1 MPIQIL
7 MPALSPTMT
16 EGNLVKW
23 HKAEGDTIKAGQL
36 LAEIETDK
44 ATMEIEAVDEGT
56 LGRIIIPEGTE
67 NVKVN
72 ALIGLI
78 LETGEDKATLDSFK
92 APEAIKIST
101 AAAESAPTTP
111 ATLASTSSS
120 RNSDERVY
128 ATPLAR
134 RIATQ
139 QGIDLHD
146 VDGSGPR
153 GRIVKA
159 DIENFTPA
167 TKTCGTK
174 YPAAAY
180 VDLPMNNMRKTIA
193 KRLTESKQTIPHFY
207 LTIDCD
213 IDKLLALRAEM
224 NALPKATQK
233 LSVNDFIIRA
243 CALALHEVPEANA
256 TFHDTFVRQYSTVD
270 IAVAVAIDGG
280 LVTPVIRSAE
290 QKQAATLSTEMKS
303 LAERARAGKLKPE
316 EYQGGGFTLSNLG
329 MFGIKHFGAIINPPQ
344 ASIMAVGAGEK
355 RAVVKNDQL
364 AIATMM
370 SCTLSVDHRAI
381 DGAVGSKFLNVFKEL
396 IENPLMLFQTV

>member
-23 HKAEGDTIKAGQL
+23 HKAEGDIIKAGHV

-44 ATMEIEAVDEGT
+44 ATMEIEAVEEGI
-56 LGRIIIPEGTE
+56 LGRILILAGTE

-78 LETGEDKATLDSFK
+78 LEDGEDKSTLDSFK
-92 APEAIKIST
+92 APEAIAIITTVTQTEQAVT
-101 AAAESAPTTP
+101 AVAPAAVSQ
-111 ATLASTSSS
+111 AS
-120 RNSDERVY
+120 NERVY

-139 QGIDLHD
+139 KSVDLHD

-159 DIENFTPA
+159 DIENFTPSILST
-167 TKTCGTK
+167 TKH
-174 YPAAAY
+174 PAAAY
-180 VDLPMNNMRKTIA
+180 FDIPMNNMRKTIA

-224 NALPKATQK
+224 NALPKTTQK

-243 CALALHEVPEANA
+243 CALALYEVPEANA

-290 QKQAATLSTEMKS
+290 QKQTSTLSTEMKS

-316 EYQGGGFTLSNLG
+316 EYQGGAFTLSNLG
-329 MFGIKHFGAIINPPQ
+329 MFGIKQFGAIINPPQ
-344 ASIMAVGAGEK
+344 ASILAVGAGEP
-355 RAVVKNDQL
+355 RAVVKDGQL

-370 SCTLSVDHRAI
+370 TCTLSVDHRSV
-381 DGAVGSKFLNVFKEL
+381 DGAVGSRLLAAFKEL
-396 IENPLMLFQTV
+396 IENPLMLFKTV

>member
-1 MPIQIL
+1 MPFQIL

-23 HKAEGDTIKAGQL
+23 HKAEGDVIKAGQV

-44 ATMEIEAVDEGT
+44 ATMEVEAVDEGIM
-56 LGRIIIPEGTE
+56 GRILIPAGTE

-78 LETGEDKATLDSFK
+78 LEEGEDKSALDSFK
-92 APEAIKIST
+92 APEAIKIDT
-101 AAAESAPTTP
+101 APSQAESTVEIAAP
-111 ATLASTSSS
+111 AAVKASL
-120 RNSDERVY
+120 ERVY

-139 QGIDLHD
+139 NGIDLHD

-159 DIENFTPA
+159 DIENFTPSTPCA
-167 TKTCGTK
+167 VKHQ
-174 YPAAAY
+174 AAAY
-180 VDLPMNNMRKTIA
+180 VDIPMNNMRKTIA
-193 KRLTESKQTIPHFY
+193 KRLTEAKQTIPHFY
-207 LTIDCD
+207 LTIDCN
-213 IDKLLALRAEM
+213 IDKLLTLRAEV
-224 NALPKATQK
+224 NALPNATQK

-270 IAVAVAIDGG
+270 MAVAVAIDGG

-290 QKQAATLSTEMKS
+290 QKSLSVLSKEMKS
-303 LAERARAGKLKPE
+303 LAERARGGKLKPE

-344 ASIMAVGAGEK
+344 ASILAVGAGEQ
-355 RAVVKNDQL
+355 RAVVKNGQL

-370 SCTLSVDHRAI
+370 TCTLSVDHRSV
-381 DGAVGSKFLNVFKEL
+381 DGAVGSRLLAAFKRL
-396 IENPLMLFQTV
+396 IENPVALLQI

>member
-1 MPIQIL
+1 MPFQIL

-16 EGNLVKW
+16 EGNLIKW
-23 HKAEGDTIKAGQL
+23 HKAEGDRIKAGQV

-44 ATMEIEAVDEGT
+44 ATMEVEAVDEGI
-56 LGRIIIPEGTE
+56 LGRIIIPAGTE

-78 LETGEDKATLDSFK
+78 LEDGEDKSALDSFK
-92 APEAIKIST
+92 APEAIKIEIIST
-101 AAAESAPTTP
+101 QIESTVEILTHP
-111 ATLASTSSS
+111 ATQAST
-120 RNSDERVY
+120 ERVY

-139 QGIDLHD
+139 KGVNLHEIN
-146 VDGSGPR
+146 GSGPR

-159 DIENFTPA
+159 DIENSAPS
-167 TKTCGTK
+167 GTSTLK
-174 YPAAAY
+174 YIASTH
-180 VDLPMNNMRKTIA
+180 VDIPMNNMRKTIA

-207 LTIDCD
+207 LTVDCN
-213 IDKLLALRAEM
+213 IDKLLVLRADM
-224 NALPKATQK
+224 NALPKATRK

-256 TFHDTFVRQYSTVD
+256 TFHDTFIRQYSAVD
-270 IAVAVAIDGG
+270 MAVAVAIDGG

-290 QKQAATLSTEMKS
+290 QKSISALSAEMKS
-303 LAERARAGKLKPE
+303 LAERARVGKLKPE

-329 MFGIKHFGAIINPPQ
+329 MFGVKHFGAIINPPQ
-344 ASIMAVGAGEK
+344 ASILAVGAGEQ
-355 RAVVKNDQL
+355 RAVVKNGQL

-370 SCTLSVDHRAI
+370 TCTLSVDHRSV
-381 DGAVGSKFLNVFKEL
+381 DGAVGSRLLAAFKRL
-396 IENPLMLFQTV
+396 IENPVALLNTI

>member
-1 MPIQIL
+1 MPFQIL

-23 HKAEGDTIKAGQL
+23 HKAEGDVIKAGQV

-44 ATMEIEAVDEGT
+44 ATMEVEAVDEGI
-56 LGRIIIPEGTE
+56 LGRILIQAGTE

-78 LETGEDKATLDSFK
+78 LEEGEDKSALDSFK
-92 APEAIKIST
+92 APEAIKIEIAT
-101 AAAESAPTTP
+101 PQAELTIEIEAP
-111 ATLASTSSS
+111 AVIKAST
-120 RNSDERVY
+120 ERVY

-139 QGIDLHD
+139 KGVDLHN
-146 VDGSGPR
+146 VNGSGPR

-159 DIENFTPA
+159 DIENCTPSSGTRTVKYTAA
-167 TKTCGTK
+167 TH
-174 YPAAAY
+174 

-193 KRLTESKQTIPHFY
+193 KRLTEAKQTIPHFY
-207 LTIDCD
+207 LTIDCN
-213 IDKLLALRAEM
+213 IDKLLSLRADV
-224 NALPKATQK
+224 NALPNAAQK

-256 TFHDTFVRQYSTVD
+256 TFHDTFVRQYSAVD
-270 IAVAVAIDGG
+270 MAVAVAIDCG

-290 QKQAATLSTEMKS
+290 QKSLSVLSTEMKS

-344 ASIMAVGAGEK
+344 ASILAVGAGEQ
-355 RAVVKNDQL
+355 RAVVKNGQL

-370 SCTLSVDHRAI
+370 TCTLSVDHRSV
-381 DGAVGSKFLNVFKEL
+381 DGAVGSRLLAAFKKL
-396 IENPLMLFQTV
+396 IENPVALLQI

>member
-1 MPIQIL
+1 MPVQIL

-23 HKAEGDTIKAGQL
+23 HKAEGDVIKAGQV

-44 ATMEIEAVDEGT
+44 ATMEVEAVDEGI
-56 LGRIIIPEGTE
+56 LGRILIPAGTE

-78 LETGEDKATLDSFK
+78 LEEGEDKSALDSFK
-92 APEAIKIST
+92 APEAIKIETPTSQAEAT
-101 AAAESAPTTP
+101 VESAPSTVTR
-111 ATLASTSSS
+111 AST
-120 RNSDERVY
+120 ERVY

-139 QGIDLHD
+139 NGINLHQ
-146 VDGSGPR
+146 VSGSGPR

-159 DIENFTPA
+159 DIENCTPSSTRTVKYTAA
-167 TKTCGTK
+167 TH
-174 YPAAAY
+174 
-180 VDLPMNNMRKTIA
+180 VDIPMNNMRKTIA
-193 KRLTESKQTIPHFY
+193 KRLTEAKQTIPHFY

-213 IDKLLALRAEM
+213 IDKLLSLRADV
-224 NALPKATQK
+224 NALPNATQK

-243 CALALHEVPEANA
+243 CALALHEVPEANV
-256 TFHDTFVRQYSTVD
+256 TFHDTFVRQYSAVD
-270 IAVAVAIDGG
+270 MAVAVAIDGG

-290 QKQAATLSTEMKS
+290 QKSLSTLSTEMKS

-344 ASIMAVGAGEK
+344 ASILAVGAGEQS
-355 RAVVKNDQL
+355 AVVKNGQL

-370 SCTLSVDHRAI
+370 TCTLSVDHRAI
-381 DGAVGSKFLNVFKEL
+381 DGAIGSRLLAAFKKL
-396 IENPLMLFQTV
+396 IENPVALLNAI

>member
-78 LETGEDKATLDSFK
+78 LEIGEDKTALDSFK
-92 APEAIKIST
+92 APEAIKITTQTVSEPEVTSATAVTST
-101 AAAESAPTTP
+101 Q
-111 ATLASTSSS
+111 
-120 RNSDERVY
+120 NGSDERVY

-139 QGIDLHD
+139 KGIDLHS

-159 DIENFTPA
+159 DIDNFTPTA
-167 TKTCGTK
+167 KPYGIK
-174 YPAAAY
+174 HAAAAY

-213 IDKLLALRAEM
+213 IDKLLALRSEM

-233 LSVNDFIIRA
+233 LSVNDFVIRA

-270 IAVAVAIDGG
+270 ISVAVAIDGG

-381 DGAVGSKFLNVFKEL
+381 DGAVGSKFLSVFKEL
-396 IENPLMLFQTV
+396 IENPLMLFKTI

>member
-23 HKAEGDTIKAGQL
+23 HKAEGDIIKAGHV

-44 ATMEIEAVDEGT
+44 ATMEIEAVEEGI
-56 LGRIIIPEGTE
+56 LGRILIQAGTE

-78 LETGEDKATLDSFK
+78 LEDGEEKSALDSFK
-92 APEAIKIST
+92 APEAISIIATTKTEISVEVEVPT
-101 AAAESAPTTP
+101 AKS
-111 ATLASTSSS
+111 STSE
-120 RNSDERVY
+120 ERLF

-139 QGIDLHD
+139 KGIDLHD

-159 DIENFTPA
+159 DIENFTV
-167 TKTCGTK
+167 TSTCAPKHT
-174 YPAAAY
+174 AAAY
-180 VDLPMNNMRKTIA
+180 IDLPMNNMRKTIA

-213 IDKLLALRAEM
+213 IDKLLALRGEI

-243 CALALHEVPEANA
+243 CSLALHEVPEANA

-290 QKQAATLSTEMKS
+290 QKPVSVLSTEMKS

-344 ASIMAVGAGEK
+344 ASILAVGAGEP
-355 RAVVKNDQL
+355 RAVVKDGQL

-381 DGAVGSKFLNVFKEL
+381 DGAVGSRFLAAFKEL
-396 IENPLMLFQTV
+396 IENPLCLFRTV